1 MERRAVCPI
10 AAQLSAERGTVWRR
24 QSDGALSFQ
33 LCFPWSAPVPECRA
47 RWAARRCWRQITLPV
62 SKSER
67 PSGDPSGLQRS
78 SWPRSSGAPQR
89 RCTTRASWAEP
100 SYTATSAWSCA
111 HWSLETAATSPCCW
125 WTSKVGP
132 GARPCSSR
140 CTVSV
145 LTQTL
150 CPTPAHPTPERHLE
164 SWELGRAE
172 F

>member
-1 MERRAVCPI
+1 MERRALCSI
-10 AAQLSAERGTVWRR
+10 AAQLSAGRKKVWHR

-33 LCFPWSAPVPECRA
+33 HCFPWSSPVPKCRA
-47 RWAARRCWRQITLPV
+47 RWAARRCWWQITLPV

-67 PSGDPSGLQRS
+67 PSGDPSGLKRS

-89 RCTTRASWAEP
+89 RYTTPASWAEP
-100 SYTATSAWSCA
+100 SYTPTSAWSCG

-132 GARPCSSR
+132 GPRPCSSK

-145 LTQTL
+145 PDADSL
-150 CPTPAHPTPERHLE
+150 PHAFPSNSGKA
-164 SWELGRAE
+164 S
-172 F
+172 